1 MAIKQLAISFGIG
14 ATISGA
20 FIKNFKNASGLIGEV
35 TKRTD
40 KLKASQLDLKKINK
54 LKLADKGIVRN
65 LKITQNQLD
74 NLSKSIQATSKAG
87 IGLKNTYNSLK
98 KEVVFLEEEKKI
110 LVNKTNEVSKKLEE
124 NKENSNNLKTEY
136 HRLKL
141 ELINV
146 NSELKNSKNISS
158 KTKKETISLKE
169 EKKKLINKITELS
182 KKLEENKGNSSSLKA
197 EYYKLK
203 SELEDVNN
211 KLKTS
216 KNNFSQVGKA
226 INTNNKETSSLEKQ
240 YDSLKNKMENLSKT
254 QAKNNEEFEKTKKIL
269 EEQNISIKDT
279 AKSYSE
285 LERKIERS
293 NKALAKYQ
301 KAERLKEKGNQVSS
315 LGTKSFQ
322 AAGIM
327 TGIGYGTLNTAIKAE
342 SAFADVKKQFDFKT
356 KEEEEKFKSDLQK
369 IVTEKKI
376 AISLEDLYQM
386 TANAGQ
392 SGLSKDE
399 AISYVEE
406 VSKMAVAFNMSRDE
420 ASRYMFTWK
429 NAFNMNLDQL
439 KELSDQI
446 NILGNNTGAS
456 ESQISEFLT
465 RLGNIPKL
473 AGMAENQTAALG
485 ASLIEMGMAPE
496 VAATGAKKLLN
507 VLSKGMAADKS
518 EKEALDMLGLD
529 AEYLSVMAK
538 KDSEKAM
545 DLVFSKLS
553 KVKETKQSAIMA
565 MLFGEE
571 GKVAGA
577 NILSSYEKYI
587 KNLSLVKDKNSYQG
601 ATEKEY
607 LNRENTTEN
616 RLRVLKTQYD
626 ILKADFGTEL
636 LPLLEEGM
644 GYVSSI
650 LGSITKFMKEDPE
663 GTKKIIKTFAYGT
676 ATLYGFGLGLKGIAI
691 LLRGYALYSKIAGA
705 AIEKNFVGRSVK
717 NLKNFGKATGNV
729 IKGMGKTTL
738 KGISMLA
745 TPTGLVI
752 AGIVALVAAG
762 YLLYKNWDKVKKKAS
777 ELKEKV
783 SELVDKYW
791 YMLGPFGHLF
801 KAGKMIYENW
811 DTIKLK
817 ASELK
822 EKLVDMVMNGIENF
836 SNFKEKAIAVL
847 GIPFD
852 YMKEKIENL
861 KNLGRDLKD
870 YFLGIFEEI
879 KNFSLTGA
887 IKNGISSLWNKGKEM
902 LPGFAN
908 GGFVSSPT
916 LAMVGEGGYSE
927 AVIPLNND
935 PNSLNLWEKTGRLI
949 GAYENKNSSSN
960 SYNEFKF
967 TYAPVVNASD
977 STGVREVLEKDA
989 HMKYEEFKNY
999 FDRYQKEMFRRG
1011 NGR

>member
-1 MAIKQLAISFGIG
+1 MEVKQLAISFGIG
-14 ATISGA
+14 ATVAGGFYKIFSKAGTA
-20 FIKNFKNASGLIGEV
+20 IEEINKKTNNLRKNQA
-35 TKRTD
+35 
-40 KLKASQLDLKKINK
+40 DLKKYEKLQLLRKDTRSEIIYSEKELKK
-54 LKLADKGIVRN
+54 LK
-65 LKITQNQLD
+65 NQMELVAKKTGE
-74 NLSKSIQATSKAG
+74 NSKESIALSKQYLYLQNKIINLRNTQRNNIAKIRETSK
-87 IGLKNTYNSLK
+87 SLK
-98 KEVVFLEEEKKI
+98 
-110 LVNKTNEVSKKLEE
+110 
-124 NKENSNNLKTEY
+124 
-136 HRLKL
+136 
-141 ELINV
+141 
-146 NSELKNSKNISS
+146 
-158 KTKKETISLKE
+158 
-169 EKKKLINKITELS
+169 
-182 KKLEENKGNSSSLKA
+182 
-197 EYYKLK
+197 
-203 SELEDVNN
+203 
-211 KLKTS
+211 
-216 KNNFSQVGKA
+216 
-226 INTNNKETSSLEKQ
+226 
-240 YDSLKNKMENLSKT
+240 
-254 QAKNNEEFEKTKKIL
+254 
-269 EEQNISIKDT
+269 EQNISVKNIAD
-279 AKSYSE
+279 SYKE
-285 LERKIERS
+285 LEKR
-293 NKALAKYQ
+293 
-301 KAERLKEKGNQVSS
+301 AERYSRALQKYNNSKIAKQNAESLSQAGTPILK
-315 LGTKSFQ
+315 T
-322 AAGIM
+322 AGIA
-327 TGIGYGTLNTAIKAE
+327 TFAGSRAIYTAVKAE

-577 NILSSYEKYI
+577 NILASYEKYT

-705 AIEKNFVGRSVK
+705 AIEKDFVGRSVK

-791 YMLGPFGHLF
+791 YMLGPFGHIA
-801 KAGKMIYENW
+801 KAGKMVYENW

-861 KNLGRDLKD
+861 KNLGKDLKD

-927 AVIPLNND
+927 AVIPLNNN

>member
-1 MAIKQLAISFGIG
+1 MEVKQLAISFGIG
-14 ATISGA
+14 ATVAGGFYKIFSKAGTA
-20 FIKNFKNASGLIGEV
+20 IEEINKKTNNLRKNQA
-35 TKRTD
+35 
-40 KLKASQLDLKKINK
+40 DLKKYEKLQLLRKDTRSEIIYSEKELKK
-54 LKLADKGIVRN
+54 LKNQMEVVAKKTGENSKESIV
-65 LKITQNQLD
+65 
-74 NLSKSIQATSKAG
+74 LSKQYLYLQNKIINLRNTQRNNIAKIRETSK
-87 IGLKNTYNSLK
+87 SLK
-98 KEVVFLEEEKKI
+98 
-110 LVNKTNEVSKKLEE
+110 
-124 NKENSNNLKTEY
+124 
-136 HRLKL
+136 
-141 ELINV
+141 
-146 NSELKNSKNISS
+146 
-158 KTKKETISLKE
+158 
-169 EKKKLINKITELS
+169 
-182 KKLEENKGNSSSLKA
+182 
-197 EYYKLK
+197 
-203 SELEDVNN
+203 
-211 KLKTS
+211 
-216 KNNFSQVGKA
+216 
-226 INTNNKETSSLEKQ
+226 
-240 YDSLKNKMENLSKT
+240 
-254 QAKNNEEFEKTKKIL
+254 
-269 EEQNISIKDT
+269 EQNISVKNIAD
-279 AKSYSE
+279 SYKE
-285 LERKIERS
+285 LEKR
-293 NKALAKYQ
+293 
-301 KAERLKEKGNQVSS
+301 AERYNRALQKYNNSKIAKQNAESLSQAGTPILK
-315 LGTKSFQ
+315 T
-322 AAGIM
+322 AGIA
-327 TGIGYGTLNTAIKAE
+327 TFAGSRAIYTAVKAE

-577 NILSSYEKYI
+577 NILASYEKYT

-705 AIEKNFVGRSVK
+705 AIEKDFVGRSVK

-791 YMLGPFGHLF
+791 YMLGPFGHIA
-801 KAGKMIYENW
+801 KAGKMVYENW

-861 KNLGRDLKD
+861 KNLGKDLKD

-927 AVIPLNND
+927 AVIPLNNN

>member
-1 MAIKQLAISFGIG
+1 MEVKQLAISFGIG
-14 ATISGA
+14 ATVAGGFYKIFSKAGTA
-20 FIKNFKNASGLIGEV
+20 IEEINKKTNNLRKNQA
-35 TKRTD
+35 
-40 KLKASQLDLKKINK
+40 DLKKYEKLQLLRKDTRSEIIYSEKELKK
-54 LKLADKGIVRN
+54 LK
-65 LKITQNQLD
+65 NQMELVAKKTGE
-74 NLSKSIQATSKAG
+74 NSKESIALSKQYLYLQNKIINLRNTQRNNIAKIRETSK
-87 IGLKNTYNSLK
+87 SLK
-98 KEVVFLEEEKKI
+98 
-110 LVNKTNEVSKKLEE
+110 
-124 NKENSNNLKTEY
+124 
-136 HRLKL
+136 
-141 ELINV
+141 
-146 NSELKNSKNISS
+146 
-158 KTKKETISLKE
+158 
-169 EKKKLINKITELS
+169 
-182 KKLEENKGNSSSLKA
+182 
-197 EYYKLK
+197 
-203 SELEDVNN
+203 
-211 KLKTS
+211 
-216 KNNFSQVGKA
+216 
-226 INTNNKETSSLEKQ
+226 
-240 YDSLKNKMENLSKT
+240 
-254 QAKNNEEFEKTKKIL
+254 
-269 EEQNISIKDT
+269 EQNISVKNIAD
-279 AKSYSE
+279 SYKE
-285 LERKIERS
+285 LEKR
-293 NKALAKYQ
+293 
-301 KAERLKEKGNQVSS
+301 AERYSRALQKYNNSKIAKQNAESLSQAGTPILK
-315 LGTKSFQ
+315 T
-322 AAGIM
+322 AGIA
-327 TGIGYGTLNTAIKAE
+327 TFAGSRAIYTAVKAE

-518 EKEALDMLGLD
+518 EKEALNILGLD

-538 KDSEKAM
+538 KNSEKAI

-553 KVKETKQSAIMA
+553 QVKEDKQSAIMA

-577 NILSSYEKYI
+577 NILASYEKYT
-587 KNLSLVKDKNSYQG
+587 KNLSLVKDKNSYQR

-705 AIEKNFVGRSVK
+705 AIEKDFVGRSVK
-717 NLKNFGKATGNV
+717 NLKTFGKATGNV

>member
-40 KLKASQLDLKKINK
+40 KLKASQLDLKKIDK
-54 LKLADKGIVRN
+54 LKLVDKGIVRN

-98 KEVVFLEEEKKI
+98 KEITSLEEQK
-110 LVNKTNEVSKKLEE
+110 KKLKNRMNEISREIKE
-124 NKENSNNLKTEY
+124 NKGNSNNLKTEY
-136 HRLKL
+136 
-141 ELINV
+141 
-146 NSELKNSKNISS
+146 SK
-158 KTKKETISLKE
+158 
-169 EKKKLINKITELS
+169 
-182 KKLEENKGNSSSLKA
+182 LKA
-197 EYYKLK
+197 E
-203 SELEDVNN
+203 LEGINV

-216 KNNFSQVGKA
+216 KNNFSQVGKT
-226 INTNNKETSSLEKQ
+226 INTNNKKTSSLEKQ
-240 YDSLKNKMENLSKT
+240 YNSLKNKMENLRKT
-254 QAKNNEEFEKTKKIL
+254 QSKNNEEFEKTKKIL

-301 KAERLKEKGNQVSS
+301 KAERLKEKGNQISS
-315 LGTKSFQ
+315 TGTKPLQ
-322 AAGIM
+322 VAGAV
-327 TGIGYGTLNTAIKAE
+327 TGIGYDAVRTAIKAE
-342 SAFADVKKQFDFKT
+342 SAFSDVKKQFDFAT
-356 KEEEEKFKSDLQK
+356 KEDEEKFKSDLQK
-369 IVTEKKI
+369 IITEKKV
-376 AISLEDLYQM
+376 AISLEDLYGM
-386 TANAGQ
+386 AANAGQ
-392 SGLSKDE
+392 SGLSQDE
-399 AISYVEE
+399 AISYIEE
-406 VSKMAVAFNMSRDE
+406 ASKMAVAFDMSREE
-420 ASRYMFTWK
+420 ASKYMFTWK

-446 NILGNNTGAS
+446 NVLGNNTGAS

-507 VLSKGMAADKS
+507 VLSKGMSADKS
-518 EKEALDMLGLD
+518 EKEALEMLGLD

-553 KVKETKQSAIMA
+553 QIKESKQSAIMT

-577 NILSSYEKYI
+577 NILAAYEKYI
-587 KNLSLVKDKNSYQG
+587 KNLSLVKDKNIYEG
-601 ATEKEY
+601 GKDKEY
-607 LNRENTTEN
+607 DNKSNTTEN
-616 RLRVLKTQYD
+616 RLKNLSAQFD
-626 ILKADFGTEL
+626 IIKANVGEQL
-636 LPLLEEGM
+636 LPLVIAASGHVANILEK
-644 GYVSSI
+644 VS
-650 LGSITKFMKEDPE
+650 KFMKEDPE
-663 GTKKIIKTFAYGT
+663 GFKKLIKNITYGIG
-676 ATLYGFGLGLKGIAI
+676 ALYGFGGALKLVGLGFKTYSAYTRIAGIVTEKELIGRMKNISRRGSKSLLKGGKSLIQ
-691 LLRGYALYSKIAGA
+691 G
-705 AIEKNFVGRSVK
+705 VGK
-717 NLKNFGKATGNV
+717 TI
-729 IKGMGKTTL
+729 IKGTQL
-738 KGISMLA
+738 VSKGIGMLA

-791 YMLGPFGHLF
+791 YMLGPFGHIA
-801 KAGKMIYENW
+801 KAGKMVYENW

-861 KNLGRDLKD
+861 KNLGKDLKD

-927 AVIPLNND
+927 AVIPLNNN

>member
-1 MAIKQLAISFGIG
+1 MEVKQLAISFGIG
-14 ATISGA
+14 ATVAGGFYKIFSKAGTA
-20 FIKNFKNASGLIGEV
+20 IEEINKKTNNLRKNQA
-35 TKRTD
+35 
-40 KLKASQLDLKKINK
+40 DLKKYEKLQLLRKDTRSEIIYSEKELKK
-54 LKLADKGIVRN
+54 LK
-65 LKITQNQLD
+65 NQMELVAKKTGE
-74 NLSKSIQATSKAG
+74 NSKESIALSKQYLYLQNKIINLRNTQRNNIAKIRETSK
-87 IGLKNTYNSLK
+87 SLK
-98 KEVVFLEEEKKI
+98 
-110 LVNKTNEVSKKLEE
+110 
-124 NKENSNNLKTEY
+124 
-136 HRLKL
+136 
-141 ELINV
+141 
-146 NSELKNSKNISS
+146 
-158 KTKKETISLKE
+158 
-169 EKKKLINKITELS
+169 
-182 KKLEENKGNSSSLKA
+182 
-197 EYYKLK
+197 
-203 SELEDVNN
+203 
-211 KLKTS
+211 
-216 KNNFSQVGKA
+216 
-226 INTNNKETSSLEKQ
+226 
-240 YDSLKNKMENLSKT
+240 
-254 QAKNNEEFEKTKKIL
+254 
-269 EEQNISIKDT
+269 EQNISVKNIAD
-279 AKSYSE
+279 SYKE
-285 LERKIERS
+285 LEKR
-293 NKALAKYQ
+293 
-301 KAERLKEKGNQVSS
+301 AERYNRALQKYNNSKIAKQNAESLSQAGTPILK
-315 LGTKSFQ
+315 T
-322 AAGIM
+322 AGIA
-327 TGIGYGTLNTAIKAE
+327 TFAGSRAIYTAVKAE

-518 EKEALDMLGLD
+518 EKEALNILGLD

-538 KDSEKAM
+538 KNSEKAI

-553 KVKETKQSAIMA
+553 QVKEDKQSAIMT

-577 NILSSYEKYI
+577 NILASYEKYT

-705 AIEKNFVGRSVK
+705 AIEKDFVGRSVK
-717 NLKNFGKATGNV
+717 NLKNFGKTTGNV
-729 IKGMGKTTL
+729 IKGIGKTTL

-745 TPTGLVI
+745 SPTGLVI

-836 SNFKEKAIAVL
+836 NKFKEKAIAVL

-861 KNLGRDLKD
+861 KSLGKDLKD

-879 KNFSLTGA
+879 KNFSLTGV

-916 LAMVGEGGYSE
+916 LAMVGEGAYSE
-927 AVIPLNND
+927 AIIPLNND
-935 PNSLNLWEKTGRLI
+935 RNSLNLWEKTGRLI
-949 GAYENKNSSSN
+949 GAYENKNSSSS

-999 FDRYQKEMFRRG
+999 FDRYQKEIFRRG

>member
-1 MAIKQLAISFGIG
+1 MEVKQLAISFGIG
-14 ATISGA
+14 ATVAGGFYKIFSKAGTA
-20 FIKNFKNASGLIGEV
+20 IEEINKKTNNLRKNQA
-35 TKRTD
+35 
-40 KLKASQLDLKKINK
+40 DLKKYEKLQLLRKDTRSEIIYSEKELKK
-54 LKLADKGIVRN
+54 LK
-65 LKITQNQLD
+65 NQMELVAKKTGE
-74 NLSKSIQATSKAG
+74 NSKESIALSKQYLYLQNKIINLRNTQRNNIAKIRETSK
-87 IGLKNTYNSLK
+87 SLK
-98 KEVVFLEEEKKI
+98 
-110 LVNKTNEVSKKLEE
+110 
-124 NKENSNNLKTEY
+124 
-136 HRLKL
+136 
-141 ELINV
+141 
-146 NSELKNSKNISS
+146 
-158 KTKKETISLKE
+158 
-169 EKKKLINKITELS
+169 
-182 KKLEENKGNSSSLKA
+182 
-197 EYYKLK
+197 
-203 SELEDVNN
+203 
-211 KLKTS
+211 
-216 KNNFSQVGKA
+216 
-226 INTNNKETSSLEKQ
+226 
-240 YDSLKNKMENLSKT
+240 
-254 QAKNNEEFEKTKKIL
+254 
-269 EEQNISIKDT
+269 EQNISVKNIAD
-279 AKSYSE
+279 SYKE
-285 LERKIERS
+285 LEKR
-293 NKALAKYQ
+293 
-301 KAERLKEKGNQVSS
+301 AERYSRALQKYNNSKIAKQNAESLSQAGTPILK
-315 LGTKSFQ
+315 T
-322 AAGIM
+322 AGIA
-327 TGIGYGTLNTAIKAE
+327 TFAGSRAIYTAVKAE

-518 EKEALDMLGLD
+518 EKEALNILGLD

-538 KDSEKAM
+538 KNSEKAI

-553 KVKETKQSAIMA
+553 QVKEDKQSAIMA

-577 NILSSYEKYI
+577 NILASYEKYT

-705 AIEKNFVGRSVK
+705 AIEKDFVGRSVK

>member
-1 MAIKQLAISFGIG
+1 MEVKQLAISFGIG
-14 ATISGA
+14 ATVAGGFYKIFSKAGTA
-20 FIKNFKNASGLIGEV
+20 IEEINKKTNNLRKNQA
-35 TKRTD
+35 
-40 KLKASQLDLKKINK
+40 DLKKYEKLQLLRKDTRSEIIYSEKELKK
-54 LKLADKGIVRN
+54 LK
-65 LKITQNQLD
+65 NQMELVAKKTGE
-74 NLSKSIQATSKAG
+74 NSKESIALSKQYLYLQNKIINLRNTQRNNIAKIRETSK
-87 IGLKNTYNSLK
+87 SLK
-98 KEVVFLEEEKKI
+98 
-110 LVNKTNEVSKKLEE
+110 
-124 NKENSNNLKTEY
+124 
-136 HRLKL
+136 
-141 ELINV
+141 
-146 NSELKNSKNISS
+146 
-158 KTKKETISLKE
+158 
-169 EKKKLINKITELS
+169 
-182 KKLEENKGNSSSLKA
+182 
-197 EYYKLK
+197 
-203 SELEDVNN
+203 
-211 KLKTS
+211 
-216 KNNFSQVGKA
+216 
-226 INTNNKETSSLEKQ
+226 
-240 YDSLKNKMENLSKT
+240 
-254 QAKNNEEFEKTKKIL
+254 
-269 EEQNISIKDT
+269 EQNISVKNIAD
-279 AKSYSE
+279 SYKE
-285 LERKIERS
+285 LEKR
-293 NKALAKYQ
+293 
-301 KAERLKEKGNQVSS
+301 AERYNRALQKYNNSKIAKQNAESLSQAGTPILK
-315 LGTKSFQ
+315 T
-322 AAGIM
+322 AGIA
-327 TGIGYGTLNTAIKAE
+327 TFAGSRAIYTAVKAE

-705 AIEKNFVGRSVK
+705 AIEKDFVGRSVK

-745 TPTGLVI
+745 SPAGLVI

-762 YLLYKNWDKVKKKAS
+762 YMLYKNWDKIKKKAS

-791 YMLGPFGHLF
+791 YMLGPFGHIA
-801 KAGKMIYENW
+801 KAGKMVYENW

-861 KNLGRDLKD
+861 KNLGKDLKD

-916 LAMVGEGGYSE
+916 LAMVGEGAYSE
-927 AVIPLNND
+927 AIIPLNND
-935 PNSLNLWEKTGRLI
+935 RNSLNLWEKTGRLI
-949 GAYENKNSSSN
+949 GAYENKNSSSS

-999 FDRYQKEMFRRG
+999 FDRYQKEIFRRG

>member
-1 MAIKQLAISFGIG
+1 MEVKQLAISFGIG
-14 ATISGA
+14 ATVAGGFYKVFSKAGTAIEE
-20 FIKNFKNASGLIGEV
+20 INKKTNNLRKNQA
-35 TKRTD
+35 
-40 KLKASQLDLKKINK
+40 DLKKYEKLQLLRKDTRSEIIYSEKELKK
-54 LKLADKGIVRN
+54 LK
-65 LKITQNQLD
+65 NQMELVAKKTGE
-74 NLSKSIQATSKAG
+74 NSKESIALSKQYLYLQNKIINLRNTQRNNIAKIRETSK
-87 IGLKNTYNSLK
+87 SLK
-98 KEVVFLEEEKKI
+98 
-110 LVNKTNEVSKKLEE
+110 
-124 NKENSNNLKTEY
+124 
-136 HRLKL
+136 
-141 ELINV
+141 
-146 NSELKNSKNISS
+146 
-158 KTKKETISLKE
+158 
-169 EKKKLINKITELS
+169 
-182 KKLEENKGNSSSLKA
+182 
-197 EYYKLK
+197 
-203 SELEDVNN
+203 
-211 KLKTS
+211 
-216 KNNFSQVGKA
+216 
-226 INTNNKETSSLEKQ
+226 
-240 YDSLKNKMENLSKT
+240 
-254 QAKNNEEFEKTKKIL
+254 
-269 EEQNISIKDT
+269 EQNISVKNIAD
-279 AKSYSE
+279 SYKE
-285 LERKIERS
+285 LEKR
-293 NKALAKYQ
+293 
-301 KAERLKEKGNQVSS
+301 AERYNRALQKYNNSKIAKQNAESLSQVGTPILK
-315 LGTKSFQ
+315 T
-322 AAGIM
+322 AGIA
-327 TGIGYGTLNTAIKAE
+327 TFAGSRAIYTAVKAE

-496 VAATGAKKLLN
+496 VAVTGAKKLLN
-507 VLSKGMAADKS
+507 VFSNGMKADKS

-538 KDSEKAM
+538 KDSEEAM

-553 KVKETKQSAIMA
+553 KAEETKQSAIMA

-577 NILSSYEKYI
+577 NILASYEKYT

-626 ILKADFGTEL
+626 ILEADFGTEL

-705 AIEKNFVGRSVK
+705 AIEKDFVGRSVK
-717 NLKNFGKATGNV
+717 NLKSFGKATGNV

-791 YMLGPFGHLF
+791 YMLGPFGHIA
-801 KAGKMIYENW
+801 KAGKMVYENW

-861 KNLGRDLKD
+861 KNLGKDLKD

-927 AVIPLNND
+927 AVIPLNNN

-999 FDRYQKEMFRRG
+999 FDRYQKEIFRRG

>member
-1 MAIKQLAISFGIG
+1 MEVKQLAISFGIG
-14 ATISGA
+14 ATVAGGFYKIFSKAGTA
-20 FIKNFKNASGLIGEV
+20 IEEINKKTNNLRKNQA
-35 TKRTD
+35 
-40 KLKASQLDLKKINK
+40 DLKKYEKLQLLRKDTRSEIIYSEKELKK
-54 LKLADKGIVRN
+54 LK
-65 LKITQNQLD
+65 NQMELVAKKTGE
-74 NLSKSIQATSKAG
+74 NSKESIALSKQYLYLQNKIINLRNTQRNNIAKIRETSK
-87 IGLKNTYNSLK
+87 SLK
-98 KEVVFLEEEKKI
+98 
-110 LVNKTNEVSKKLEE
+110 
-124 NKENSNNLKTEY
+124 
-136 HRLKL
+136 
-141 ELINV
+141 
-146 NSELKNSKNISS
+146 
-158 KTKKETISLKE
+158 
-169 EKKKLINKITELS
+169 
-182 KKLEENKGNSSSLKA
+182 
-197 EYYKLK
+197 
-203 SELEDVNN
+203 
-211 KLKTS
+211 
-216 KNNFSQVGKA
+216 
-226 INTNNKETSSLEKQ
+226 
-240 YDSLKNKMENLSKT
+240 
-254 QAKNNEEFEKTKKIL
+254 
-269 EEQNISIKDT
+269 EQNISVKNIAD
-279 AKSYSE
+279 SYKE
-285 LERKIERS
+285 LEKR
-293 NKALAKYQ
+293 
-301 KAERLKEKGNQVSS
+301 AERYNRALQKYNNSKIAKQNAESLSQAGTPILK
-315 LGTKSFQ
+315 T
-322 AAGIM
+322 AGIA
-327 TGIGYGTLNTAIKAE
+327 TFAGSRAIYTAVKAE

-507 VLSKGMAADKS
+507 VFSNGMKADKS

-529 AEYLSVMAK
+529 AEYLSVIAK

-577 NILSSYEKYI
+577 NILASYEKYT

-691 LLRGYALYSKIAGA
+691 LLRGYALYSKIAGV
-705 AIEKNFVGRSVK
+705 AIEKDFVGRSVK

-791 YMLGPFGHLF
+791 YMLGPFGHIA
-801 KAGKMIYENW
+801 KAGKMVYENW

-861 KNLGRDLKD
+861 KNLGKDLKD

-927 AVIPLNND
+927 AVIPLNNN

>member
-1 MAIKQLAISFGIG
+1 MEVKQLAISFGIG
-14 ATISGA
+14 ATVAGGFYKIFSKAGTA
-20 FIKNFKNASGLIGEV
+20 IEEINKKTNNLRKNQA
-35 TKRTD
+35 
-40 KLKASQLDLKKINK
+40 DLKKYEKLQLLRKDTRSEIIYSEKELKK
-54 LKLADKGIVRN
+54 LK
-65 LKITQNQLD
+65 NQMELVAKKTGE
-74 NLSKSIQATSKAG
+74 NSKESIALSKQYLYLQNKIINLRNTQRNNIAKIRETSK
-87 IGLKNTYNSLK
+87 SLK
-98 KEVVFLEEEKKI
+98 
-110 LVNKTNEVSKKLEE
+110 
-124 NKENSNNLKTEY
+124 
-136 HRLKL
+136 
-141 ELINV
+141 
-146 NSELKNSKNISS
+146 
-158 KTKKETISLKE
+158 
-169 EKKKLINKITELS
+169 
-182 KKLEENKGNSSSLKA
+182 
-197 EYYKLK
+197 
-203 SELEDVNN
+203 
-211 KLKTS
+211 
-216 KNNFSQVGKA
+216 
-226 INTNNKETSSLEKQ
+226 
-240 YDSLKNKMENLSKT
+240 
-254 QAKNNEEFEKTKKIL
+254 
-269 EEQNISIKDT
+269 EQNISVKNIAD
-279 AKSYSE
+279 SYKE
-285 LERKIERS
+285 LEKR
-293 NKALAKYQ
+293 
-301 KAERLKEKGNQVSS
+301 AERYNRALQKYNNSKIAKQNAESLSQAGTPILK
-315 LGTKSFQ
+315 T
-322 AAGIM
+322 AGIA
-327 TGIGYGTLNTAIKAE
+327 TFAGSRAIYTAVKAE

>member
-40 KLKASQLDLKKINK
+40 KLKASQLDLKKIDK
-54 LKLADKGIVRN
+54 LKLVDKGIVRN

-98 KEVVFLEEEKKI
+98 KEITSLEEQK
-110 LVNKTNEVSKKLEE
+110 KKLKNRMNEISREIKE
-124 NKENSNNLKTEY
+124 NKGNSNNLKTEY
-136 HRLKL
+136 
-141 ELINV
+141 
-146 NSELKNSKNISS
+146 SK
-158 KTKKETISLKE
+158 
-169 EKKKLINKITELS
+169 
-182 KKLEENKGNSSSLKA
+182 LKA
-197 EYYKLK
+197 E
-203 SELEDVNN
+203 LEGINV

-216 KNNFSQVGKA
+216 KNNFSQVGKT
-226 INTNNKETSSLEKQ
+226 INTNNKKTSSLEKQ
-240 YDSLKNKMENLSKT
+240 YNSLKNKMENLRKT
-254 QAKNNEEFEKTKKIL
+254 QSKNNEEFEKTKKIL

-301 KAERLKEKGNQVSS
+301 KAERLKEKGNQISS
-315 LGTKSFQ
+315 TGTKPLQ
-322 AAGIM
+322 VAGAV
-327 TGIGYGTLNTAIKAE
+327 TGIGYDAVRTAIKAE
-342 SAFADVKKQFDFKT
+342 SAFSDVKKQFDFAT
-356 KEEEEKFKSDLQK
+356 KEDEEKFKSDLQK
-369 IVTEKKI
+369 IITEKKV
-376 AISLEDLYQM
+376 AISLEDLYGM
-386 TANAGQ
+386 AANAGQ
-392 SGLSKDE
+392 SGLSQDE
-399 AISYVEE
+399 AISYIEE
-406 VSKMAVAFNMSRDE
+406 ASKMAVAFDMSREE
-420 ASRYMFTWK
+420 ASKYMFTWK

-446 NILGNNTGAS
+446 NVLGNNTGAS

-507 VLSKGMAADKS
+507 VLSKGMSADKS
-518 EKEALDMLGLD
+518 EKEALEMLGLD

-553 KVKETKQSAIMA
+553 QIKESKQSAIMT

-577 NILSSYEKYI
+577 NILAAYEKYI
-587 KNLSLVKDKNSYQG
+587 KNLSLVKDKNIYEG
-601 ATEKEY
+601 GKDKEY
-607 LNRENTTEN
+607 DNKSNTTEN
-616 RLRVLKTQYD
+616 RLKNLSAQFD
-626 ILKADFGTEL
+626 IIKANVGEQL
-636 LPLLEEGM
+636 LPLVIAASGHVANILEK
-644 GYVSSI
+644 VS
-650 LGSITKFMKEDPE
+650 KFMKEDPE
-663 GTKKIIKTFAYGT
+663 GFKKLIKNITYGIG
-676 ATLYGFGLGLKGIAI
+676 ALYGFGGALKLVGLGFKTYSAYTRIAGIVTEKELIGRMKNISRRGSKSLLKGGKSLIQ
-691 LLRGYALYSKIAGA
+691 G
-705 AIEKNFVGRSVK
+705 VGK
-717 NLKNFGKATGNV
+717 TI
-729 IKGMGKTTL
+729 IKGTQL
-738 KGISMLA
+738 VSKGIGMLA

-752 AGIVALVAAG
+752 AGIVALVTAG

-861 KNLGRDLKD
+861 KNLGNDLKD

-887 IKNGISSLWNKGKEM
+887 IKNGVSSLWNKGKEII
-902 LPGFAN
+902 PGFAN

-916 LAMVGEGGYSE
+916 LAMIGEGAYSE

-935 PNSLNLWEKTGRLI
+935 SNSLSLWEKTGRLI

-967 TYAPVVNASD
+967 TYAPVVNVSD
-977 STGVREVLEKDA
+977 STGMREVLEKDA

>member
-1 MAIKQLAISFGIG
+1 MEVKQLAISFGIG
-14 ATISGA
+14 ATVAGGFYKIFSKAGTA
-20 FIKNFKNASGLIGEV
+20 IEEINKKTNNLRKNQA
-35 TKRTD
+35 
-40 KLKASQLDLKKINK
+40 DLKKYEKLQLLRKDTRSEIIYSEKELKK
-54 LKLADKGIVRN
+54 LK
-65 LKITQNQLD
+65 NQMELVAKKTGE
-74 NLSKSIQATSKAG
+74 NSKESIALSKQYLYLQNKIINLRNTQRNNIAKIRETSK
-87 IGLKNTYNSLK
+87 SLK
-98 KEVVFLEEEKKI
+98 
-110 LVNKTNEVSKKLEE
+110 
-124 NKENSNNLKTEY
+124 
-136 HRLKL
+136 
-141 ELINV
+141 
-146 NSELKNSKNISS
+146 
-158 KTKKETISLKE
+158 
-169 EKKKLINKITELS
+169 
-182 KKLEENKGNSSSLKA
+182 
-197 EYYKLK
+197 
-203 SELEDVNN
+203 
-211 KLKTS
+211 
-216 KNNFSQVGKA
+216 
-226 INTNNKETSSLEKQ
+226 
-240 YDSLKNKMENLSKT
+240 
-254 QAKNNEEFEKTKKIL
+254 
-269 EEQNISIKDT
+269 EQNISVKNIAD
-279 AKSYSE
+279 SYKE
-285 LERKIERS
+285 LEKR
-293 NKALAKYQ
+293 
-301 KAERLKEKGNQVSS
+301 AERYNRALQKYNNSKIAKQNAESLSQAGTPILK
-315 LGTKSFQ
+315 T
-322 AAGIM
+322 AGIA
-327 TGIGYGTLNTAIKAE
+327 TFAGSRAIYTAVKTE

-369 IVTEKKI
+369 IVTEKNI

-473 AGMAENQTAALG
+473 TGMAENQTAALG

-518 EKEALDMLGLD
+518 EKEALNILGLD

-538 KDSEKAM
+538 KNSEKAI

-553 KVKETKQSAIMA
+553 QVKEDKQSAIMA

-577 NILSSYEKYI
+577 NILASYEKYT

-705 AIEKNFVGRSVK
+705 AIEKDFVGRSVK
-717 NLKNFGKATGNV
+717 NLKTFGKATGNV

-745 TPTGLVI
+745 SPAGLVI

-762 YLLYKNWDKVKKKAS
+762 YMLYKNWDKVKKKAS

-791 YMLGPFGHLF
+791 YMLGPFGHIA
-801 KAGKMIYENW
+801 KAGKMVYENW

-861 KNLGRDLKD
+861 KNLGKDLKD

-949 GAYENKNSSSN
+949 GAYENKDSSSN

-999 FDRYQKEMFRRG
+999 FDRYQKEIFRRG

>member
-1 MAIKQLAISFGIG
+1 MEVKQLAISFGIG
-14 ATISGA
+14 ATVAGGFYKIFSKAGTA
-20 FIKNFKNASGLIGEV
+20 IEEINKKTNNLRKNQA
-35 TKRTD
+35 
-40 KLKASQLDLKKINK
+40 DLKKYEKLQLLRKDTRSEIIYSEKELKK
-54 LKLADKGIVRN
+54 LK
-65 LKITQNQLD
+65 NQMELVAKKTGE
-74 NLSKSIQATSKAG
+74 NSKESIALSKQYLYLQNKIINLRNTQRNNIAKIRETSK
-87 IGLKNTYNSLK
+87 SLK
-98 KEVVFLEEEKKI
+98 
-110 LVNKTNEVSKKLEE
+110 
-124 NKENSNNLKTEY
+124 
-136 HRLKL
+136 
-141 ELINV
+141 
-146 NSELKNSKNISS
+146 
-158 KTKKETISLKE
+158 
-169 EKKKLINKITELS
+169 
-182 KKLEENKGNSSSLKA
+182 
-197 EYYKLK
+197 
-203 SELEDVNN
+203 
-211 KLKTS
+211 
-216 KNNFSQVGKA
+216 
-226 INTNNKETSSLEKQ
+226 
-240 YDSLKNKMENLSKT
+240 
-254 QAKNNEEFEKTKKIL
+254 
-269 EEQNISIKDT
+269 EQNISVKNIAD
-279 AKSYSE
+279 SYKE
-285 LERKIERS
+285 LEKR
-293 NKALAKYQ
+293 
-301 KAERLKEKGNQVSS
+301 AERYNRALQKYNNSKIAKQNAESLSQAGTPILK
-315 LGTKSFQ
+315 T
-322 AAGIM
+322 AGIA
-327 TGIGYGTLNTAIKAE
+327 TFAGSRAIYTAVKAE

-518 EKEALDMLGLD
+518 EKEALNILGLD

-538 KDSEKAM
+538 KNSEKAI

-553 KVKETKQSAIMA
+553 QVKEDKQSAIMT

-577 NILSSYEKYI
+577 NILASYEKYT

-705 AIEKNFVGRSVK
+705 AIEKDFVGRSVK
-717 NLKNFGKATGNV
+717 NLKNFGKSTGNV

-745 TPTGLVI
+745 SPTGLVI

-836 SNFKEKAIAVL
+836 NNFKEKAIAVL

-861 KNLGRDLKD
+861 KNLGKDLKD

>member
-1 MAIKQLAISFGIG
+1 MEVKQLAISFGIG
-14 ATISGA
+14 ATVAGGFYKIFSKAGTA
-20 FIKNFKNASGLIGEV
+20 IEEINKKTNNLRKNQA
-35 TKRTD
+35 
-40 KLKASQLDLKKINK
+40 DLKKYEKLQLLRKDTRSEIIYSEKELKK
-54 LKLADKGIVRN
+54 LK
-65 LKITQNQLD
+65 NQIELVAKKTGE
-74 NLSKSIQATSKAG
+74 NSKESIALSKQYLYLQNKIINLRNTQRNNIAKIRETSK
-87 IGLKNTYNSLK
+87 SLK
-98 KEVVFLEEEKKI
+98 
-110 LVNKTNEVSKKLEE
+110 
-124 NKENSNNLKTEY
+124 
-136 HRLKL
+136 
-141 ELINV
+141 
-146 NSELKNSKNISS
+146 
-158 KTKKETISLKE
+158 
-169 EKKKLINKITELS
+169 
-182 KKLEENKGNSSSLKA
+182 
-197 EYYKLK
+197 
-203 SELEDVNN
+203 
-211 KLKTS
+211 
-216 KNNFSQVGKA
+216 
-226 INTNNKETSSLEKQ
+226 
-240 YDSLKNKMENLSKT
+240 
-254 QAKNNEEFEKTKKIL
+254 
-269 EEQNISIKDT
+269 EQNISVKNIAD
-279 AKSYSE
+279 SYKE
-285 LERKIERS
+285 LEKR
-293 NKALAKYQ
+293 
-301 KAERLKEKGNQVSS
+301 AERYNRALQKYNNSKIAKRNAESLSQVGTPILK
-315 LGTKSFQ
+315 T
-322 AAGIM
+322 AGIA
-327 TGIGYGTLNTAIKAE
+327 TFAGSRAIYTAVKAE

-399 AISYVEE
+399 AISYIEE

-518 EKEALDMLGLD
+518 EKEALNILGLD

-538 KDSEKAM
+538 KNSEKAI

-553 KVKETKQSAIMA
+553 QVKEDKQSAIMT

-577 NILSSYEKYI
+577 NILASYEKYT

-705 AIEKNFVGRSVK
+705 AIEKDFVGRSVK

-729 IKGMGKTTL
+729 IKGIGKTTL

-745 TPTGLVI
+745 SPAGLII

-762 YLLYKNWDKVKKKAS
+762 YMLYKNWDKIKKKAS

-801 KAGKMIYENW
+801 KAGKIIYENW

-817 ASELK
+817 AGELK

-836 SNFKEKAIAVL
+836 NKFKEKTIAVL

-861 KNLGRDLKD
+861 KNLGKDLKD

-927 AVIPLNND
+927 AVIPLNNN

-967 TYAPVVNASD
+967 TYAPVVNSSD

>member
-1 MAIKQLAISFGIG
+1 MEVKQLAISFGIG
-14 ATISGA
+14 ATVAGGFYKIFSKAGTA
-20 FIKNFKNASGLIGEV
+20 IEEINKKTNNLRKNQA
-35 TKRTD
+35 
-40 KLKASQLDLKKINK
+40 DLKKYEKLQLLRKDTRSEIIYSEKELKK
-54 LKLADKGIVRN
+54 LK
-65 LKITQNQLD
+65 NQMELVAKKTGE
-74 NLSKSIQATSKAG
+74 NSKESIALSKQYLYLQNKIINLRNTQRNNIAKIRETSK
-87 IGLKNTYNSLK
+87 SLK
-98 KEVVFLEEEKKI
+98 
-110 LVNKTNEVSKKLEE
+110 
-124 NKENSNNLKTEY
+124 
-136 HRLKL
+136 
-141 ELINV
+141 
-146 NSELKNSKNISS
+146 
-158 KTKKETISLKE
+158 
-169 EKKKLINKITELS
+169 
-182 KKLEENKGNSSSLKA
+182 
-197 EYYKLK
+197 
-203 SELEDVNN
+203 
-211 KLKTS
+211 
-216 KNNFSQVGKA
+216 
-226 INTNNKETSSLEKQ
+226 
-240 YDSLKNKMENLSKT
+240 
-254 QAKNNEEFEKTKKIL
+254 
-269 EEQNISIKDT
+269 EQNISVKNIAD
-279 AKSYSE
+279 SYKE
-285 LERKIERS
+285 LEKR
-293 NKALAKYQ
+293 
-301 KAERLKEKGNQVSS
+301 AERYSRALQKYNNSKIAKQNAESLSQAGTPILK
-315 LGTKSFQ
+315 T
-322 AAGIM
+322 AGIA
-327 TGIGYGTLNTAIKAE
+327 TFAGSRAIYTAVKAE

-518 EKEALDMLGLD
+518 EKEALNILGLD

-538 KDSEKAM
+538 KNSEKAI

-553 KVKETKQSAIMA
+553 QVKEDKQSAIMA

-577 NILSSYEKYI
+577 NILASYEKYT

-705 AIEKNFVGRSVK
+705 AIEKDFVGRSVK
-717 NLKNFGKATGNV
+717 NLKTFGKATGNV

-791 YMLGPFGHLF
+791 YMLGPFGHIA
-801 KAGKMIYENW
+801 KAGKMVYENW

-927 AVIPLNND
+927 AVIPLNNN

>member
-1 MAIKQLAISFGIG
+1 MEVKQLAISFGIG
-14 ATISGA
+14 ATVAGGFYKIFSKAGTA
-20 FIKNFKNASGLIGEV
+20 IEEINKKTNNLRKNQA
-35 TKRTD
+35 
-40 KLKASQLDLKKINK
+40 DLKKYEKLQLLRKDTRSEIIYSEKELKK
-54 LKLADKGIVRN
+54 LK
-65 LKITQNQLD
+65 NQMELVAKKTGE
-74 NLSKSIQATSKAG
+74 NSKESIALSKQYLYLQNKIINLRNTQRNNIAKIRETSK
-87 IGLKNTYNSLK
+87 SLK
-98 KEVVFLEEEKKI
+98 
-110 LVNKTNEVSKKLEE
+110 
-124 NKENSNNLKTEY
+124 
-136 HRLKL
+136 
-141 ELINV
+141 
-146 NSELKNSKNISS
+146 
-158 KTKKETISLKE
+158 
-169 EKKKLINKITELS
+169 
-182 KKLEENKGNSSSLKA
+182 
-197 EYYKLK
+197 
-203 SELEDVNN
+203 
-211 KLKTS
+211 
-216 KNNFSQVGKA
+216 
-226 INTNNKETSSLEKQ
+226 
-240 YDSLKNKMENLSKT
+240 
-254 QAKNNEEFEKTKKIL
+254 
-269 EEQNISIKDT
+269 EQNISVKNIAD
-279 AKSYSE
+279 SYKE
-285 LERKIERS
+285 LEKR
-293 NKALAKYQ
+293 
-301 KAERLKEKGNQVSS
+301 AERYSRALQKYNNSKIAKQNAESLSQAGTPILK
-315 LGTKSFQ
+315 T
-322 AAGIM
+322 AGIA
-327 TGIGYGTLNTAIKAE
+327 TFAGSRAIYTAVKAE

-518 EKEALDMLGLD
+518 EKEALNILGLD

-538 KDSEKAM
+538 KNSEKAI

-553 KVKETKQSAIMA
+553 QVKEDKQSAIMA

-577 NILSSYEKYI
+577 NILASYEKYT

-705 AIEKNFVGRSVK
+705 AIEKDFVGRSVK

-927 AVIPLNND
+927 AVIPLNNN

>member
-1 MAIKQLAISFGIG
+1 MEVKQLAISFGIG
-14 ATISGA
+14 ATVAGGFYKIFSKAGTA
-20 FIKNFKNASGLIGEV
+20 IEEINKKTNNLRKNQA
-35 TKRTD
+35 
-40 KLKASQLDLKKINK
+40 DLKKYEKLQLLRKDTRSEIIYSEKELKK
-54 LKLADKGIVRN
+54 LK
-65 LKITQNQLD
+65 NQMELVAKKTGE
-74 NLSKSIQATSKAG
+74 NSKESIALSKQYLYLQNKIINLRNTQRNNIAKIRETSK
-87 IGLKNTYNSLK
+87 SLK
-98 KEVVFLEEEKKI
+98 
-110 LVNKTNEVSKKLEE
+110 
-124 NKENSNNLKTEY
+124 
-136 HRLKL
+136 
-141 ELINV
+141 
-146 NSELKNSKNISS
+146 
-158 KTKKETISLKE
+158 
-169 EKKKLINKITELS
+169 
-182 KKLEENKGNSSSLKA
+182 
-197 EYYKLK
+197 
-203 SELEDVNN
+203 
-211 KLKTS
+211 
-216 KNNFSQVGKA
+216 
-226 INTNNKETSSLEKQ
+226 
-240 YDSLKNKMENLSKT
+240 
-254 QAKNNEEFEKTKKIL
+254 
-269 EEQNISIKDT
+269 EQNISVKNIAD
-279 AKSYSE
+279 SYKE
-285 LERKIERS
+285 LEKR
-293 NKALAKYQ
+293 
-301 KAERLKEKGNQVSS
+301 AERYNRALQKYNNSKIAKQNAESLSQAGTPILK
-315 LGTKSFQ
+315 T
-322 AAGIM
+322 AGIA
-327 TGIGYGTLNTAIKAE
+327 TFAGSRAIYTAVKAE

-518 EKEALDMLGLD
+518 EKEALNILGLD

-705 AIEKNFVGRSVK
+705 AIEKDFVGRSVK

-902 LPGFAN
+902 LSGFAN

-927 AVIPLNND
+927 VVIPLNND

>member
-1 MAIKQLAISFGIG
+1 MEVKQLAISFGIG
-14 ATISGA
+14 ATVAGGFYKIFSKAGTA
-20 FIKNFKNASGLIGEV
+20 IEEINKKTNNLRKNQA
-35 TKRTD
+35 
-40 KLKASQLDLKKINK
+40 DLKKYEKLQLLRKDTRSEIIYSEKELKK
-54 LKLADKGIVRN
+54 LK
-65 LKITQNQLD
+65 NQMELVAKKTGE
-74 NLSKSIQATSKAG
+74 NSKESIALSKQYLYLQNKIINLRNTQRNNIAKIRETSK
-87 IGLKNTYNSLK
+87 SLK
-98 KEVVFLEEEKKI
+98 
-110 LVNKTNEVSKKLEE
+110 
-124 NKENSNNLKTEY
+124 
-136 HRLKL
+136 
-141 ELINV
+141 
-146 NSELKNSKNISS
+146 
-158 KTKKETISLKE
+158 
-169 EKKKLINKITELS
+169 
-182 KKLEENKGNSSSLKA
+182 
-197 EYYKLK
+197 
-203 SELEDVNN
+203 
-211 KLKTS
+211 
-216 KNNFSQVGKA
+216 
-226 INTNNKETSSLEKQ
+226 
-240 YDSLKNKMENLSKT
+240 
-254 QAKNNEEFEKTKKIL
+254 
-269 EEQNISIKDT
+269 EQNISVKNIAD
-279 AKSYSE
+279 SYKE
-285 LERKIERS
+285 LEKR
-293 NKALAKYQ
+293 
-301 KAERLKEKGNQVSS
+301 AERYSRALQKYNNSKIAKQNAESLSQAGTPILK
-315 LGTKSFQ
+315 T
-322 AAGIM
+322 AGIA
-327 TGIGYGTLNTAIKAE
+327 TFAGSRAIYTAVKAE

-518 EKEALDMLGLD
+518 EKEALNILGLD

-538 KDSEKAM
+538 KNSEKAI

-553 KVKETKQSAIMA
+553 QVKEDKQSAIMA

-577 NILSSYEKYI
+577 NILASYEKYT

-705 AIEKNFVGRSVK
+705 AIEKDFVGRSVK
-717 NLKNFGKATGNV
+717 NLKTFGKATGNV

-927 AVIPLNND
+927 VVIPLNND

>member
-1 MAIKQLAISFGIG
+1 MEVKQLAISFGIG
-14 ATISGA
+14 ATVAGGFYKIFSKAGTA
-20 FIKNFKNASGLIGEV
+20 IEEINKKTNNLRKNQA
-35 TKRTD
+35 
-40 KLKASQLDLKKINK
+40 DLKKYEKLQLLRKDTRSEIIYSEKELKK
-54 LKLADKGIVRN
+54 LK
-65 LKITQNQLD
+65 NQMELVAKKTGE
-74 NLSKSIQATSKAG
+74 NSKESIALSKQYLYLQNKIINLRNTQRNNIAKIRETSK
-87 IGLKNTYNSLK
+87 SLK
-98 KEVVFLEEEKKI
+98 
-110 LVNKTNEVSKKLEE
+110 
-124 NKENSNNLKTEY
+124 
-136 HRLKL
+136 
-141 ELINV
+141 
-146 NSELKNSKNISS
+146 
-158 KTKKETISLKE
+158 
-169 EKKKLINKITELS
+169 
-182 KKLEENKGNSSSLKA
+182 
-197 EYYKLK
+197 
-203 SELEDVNN
+203 
-211 KLKTS
+211 
-216 KNNFSQVGKA
+216 
-226 INTNNKETSSLEKQ
+226 
-240 YDSLKNKMENLSKT
+240 
-254 QAKNNEEFEKTKKIL
+254 
-269 EEQNISIKDT
+269 EQNISVKNIAD
-279 AKSYSE
+279 SYKE
-285 LERKIERS
+285 LEKR
-293 NKALAKYQ
+293 
-301 KAERLKEKGNQVSS
+301 AERYNRALQKYNNSKIAKQNAESLSQAGTPILK
-315 LGTKSFQ
+315 T
-322 AAGIM
+322 AGIA
-327 TGIGYGTLNTAIKAE
+327 TFAGSRAIYTAVKAE

-507 VLSKGMAADKS
+507 VFSNGMKADKS

-529 AEYLSVMAK
+529 AEYLSVIAK

-577 NILSSYEKYI
+577 NILASYEKYT

-691 LLRGYALYSKIAGA
+691 LLRGYALYSKIAGV
-705 AIEKNFVGRSVK
+705 AIEKDFVGRSVK

-745 TPTGLVI
+745 SPAGLVI

-791 YMLGPFGHLF
+791 YMLGPFGHIA
-801 KAGKMIYENW
+801 KAGKMVYENW

-861 KNLGRDLKD
+861 KNLGKDLKD

-927 AVIPLNND
+927 AVIPLNNN

-949 GAYENKNSSSN
+949 GAYEDKNSSSN

>member
-1 MAIKQLAISFGIG
+1 MEVKQLAISFGIG
-14 ATISGA
+14 ATVAGGFYKIFSKAGTA
-20 FIKNFKNASGLIGEV
+20 IEEINKKTNNLRKNQA
-35 TKRTD
+35 
-40 KLKASQLDLKKINK
+40 DLKKYEKLQLLRKDTRSEIIYSEKELKK
-54 LKLADKGIVRN
+54 LK
-65 LKITQNQLD
+65 NQMELVAKKTGE
-74 NLSKSIQATSKAG
+74 NSKESIALSKQYLYLQNKIINLRNTQRNNIAKIRETSK
-87 IGLKNTYNSLK
+87 SLK
-98 KEVVFLEEEKKI
+98 
-110 LVNKTNEVSKKLEE
+110 
-124 NKENSNNLKTEY
+124 
-136 HRLKL
+136 
-141 ELINV
+141 
-146 NSELKNSKNISS
+146 
-158 KTKKETISLKE
+158 
-169 EKKKLINKITELS
+169 
-182 KKLEENKGNSSSLKA
+182 
-197 EYYKLK
+197 
-203 SELEDVNN
+203 
-211 KLKTS
+211 
-216 KNNFSQVGKA
+216 
-226 INTNNKETSSLEKQ
+226 
-240 YDSLKNKMENLSKT
+240 
-254 QAKNNEEFEKTKKIL
+254 
-269 EEQNISIKDT
+269 EQNISVKNIAD
-279 AKSYSE
+279 SYKE
-285 LERKIERS
+285 LEKR
-293 NKALAKYQ
+293 
-301 KAERLKEKGNQVSS
+301 AERYNRALQKYNNSKIAKQNAESLSQAGTPILK
-315 LGTKSFQ
+315 T
-322 AAGIM
+322 AGIA
-327 TGIGYGTLNTAIKAE
+327 TFAGSRAIYTAVKAE

-705 AIEKNFVGRSVK
+705 AIEKDFVGRSIK

-745 TPTGLVI
+745 SPPGLVI

-791 YMLGPFGHLF
+791 YMLGPFGHIA
-801 KAGKMIYENW
+801 KAGKMVYENW

-861 KNLGRDLKD
+861 KNLGKDLKD

-927 AVIPLNND
+927 AVIPLNNN